1 MKKSPLAP
9 RSPLVAEAL
18 KRKAGAHM
26 RTRKAQRR
34 ADRIE
39 LLARLNG
46 RRDGRGEEGG
56 FSTQAHAV
64 CLGGRIARFASSPLS
79 VRAA

>member
-9 RSPLVAEAL
+9 RNPLVAEAL
-18 KRKAGAHM
+18 KRKAGAHQ

-34 ADRIE
+34 ADRME
-39 LLARLNG
+39 LLARLIG
-46 RRDGRGEEGG
+46 RRDGRGEDGG
-56 FSTQAHAV
+56 FSIPAHAV
-64 CLGGRIARFASSPLS
+64 CLDGRIAFFASSPLS